1 MDDTFTRIESA
12 DSSGDA
18 IRQAEAKAAEE
29 SDKDEVVIN
38 TGPVEVAT
46 HPPPALE
53 EGVHIQ
59 TPELQ
64 VEDPQPKPAEEARVE
79 NRSSNDV
86 RKTCRVQCDTCDAF

>member
-1 MDDTFTRIESA
+1 MDDTFTRVESA
-12 DSSGDA
+12 DSSGDVTDHKW
-18 IRQAEAKAAEE
+18 QAEAKAAAE

-46 HPPPALE
+46 HPPPLE

-79 NRSSNDV
+79 NRSSEDV
-86 RKTCRVQCDTCDAF
+86 KKTC